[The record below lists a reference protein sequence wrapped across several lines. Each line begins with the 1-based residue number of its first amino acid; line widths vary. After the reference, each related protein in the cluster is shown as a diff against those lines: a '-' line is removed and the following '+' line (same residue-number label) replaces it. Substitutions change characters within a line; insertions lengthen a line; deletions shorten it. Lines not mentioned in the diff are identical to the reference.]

1 LPTNDI
7 LDAWTNAY
15 EVYVL
20 VSGARTTTKSTELV
34 KYREAGKVTQD
45 PRLDPRKFELSDG
58 LEEYLETLPLA
69 HRSIFEAFIFG
80 WEVRSLDPTDAN
92 DTYAALL
99 ELGIILSCSE

>member
-20 VSGARTTTKSTELV
+20 VSGTRTTTENTELV
-34 KYREAGKVTQD
+34 KDREAGKVAQD
-45 PRLDPRKFELSDG
+45 PRLDPRNFELSDA
-58 LEEYLETLPLA
+58 LKEYLKTLPLA
-69 HRSIFEAFIFG
+69 HRSTFEAFIFG
-80 WEVRSLDPTDAN
+80 WKVRSLDPTNAN